1 MLDLLLVRMIVLF
14 LMQLMICE
22 AGFVAHF
29 PKKNHFVLRFV
40 GSLFAFMIMVAVDAL
55 IRSILPGNGSYL
67 AEQLKS
73 TIYFAGIV
81 FCNALVLTWSFD
93 VNYSNALFA
102 VIAGYSIEHAAS
114 RFSYILKVCFF
125 ANASIPPFVEYV
137 GFDFLIPVLFSVL
150 SYIFLIRESIAT
162 KRIRYGDKGIML
174 ISGVN
179 LFICISLSTFEPELG
194 GGTDREILA
203 MCASYVSAILG
214 CALCLL
220 LQAGRFRESEL
231 DEKNRILEEMLQM
244 EREKQVLSKETID
257 IINQKCHDLRHQ
269 IGMLER
275 QTPED
280 RSKALKR
287 ISDAILI
294 YDSIVKTGNAAVDLM
309 LMEKQLFCEKYGIQ
323 FSYLVDGEKFS
334 FMDEA
339 DIYAM
344 LGNMLENAFESVM
357 QERDREKRIV
367 NFVAHARS
375 GMLYISMENYCAV
388 PVQFKDSFPET
399 NKKDKAFHGFGTR
412 SIAYI
417 AERYGGSVRFGQ
429 ENHYFTVE
437 ILLPLGR
444 RKQKQIS

>member
-1 MLDLLLVRMIVLF
+1 M
-14 LMQLMICE
+14 
-22 AGFVAHF
+22 
-29 PKKNHFVLRFV
+29 
-40 GSLFAFMIMVAVDAL
+40 
-55 IRSILPGNGSYL
+55 
-67 AEQLKS
+67 
-73 TIYFAGIV
+73 
-81 FCNALVLTWSFD
+81 
-93 VNYSNALFA
+93 
-102 VIAGYSIEHAAS
+102 
-114 RFSYILKVCFF
+114 
-125 ANASIPPFVEYV
+125 
-137 GFDFLIPVLFSVL
+137 
-150 SYIFLIRESIAT
+150 
-162 KRIRYGDKGIML
+162 
-174 ISGVN
+174 
-179 LFICISLSTFEPELG
+179 
-194 GGTDREILA
+194 
-203 MCASYVSAILG
+203 
-214 CALCLL
+214 

-231 DEKNRILEEMLQM
+231 DEKNRILEEMLQL

-257 IINQKCHDLRHQ
+257 IINRKCHDLRHQ
-269 IGMLER
+269 ISMLER

-280 RSKALKR
+280 RHKSLKR

-294 YDSIVKTGNAAVDLM
+294 YDSIVKTGNATVDLM

-323 FSYLVDGEKFS
+323 FSYLVDGEKFG

-357 QERDREKRIV
+357 QESDREKRIV
-367 NFVAHARS
+367 NFVAHTRS

-437 ILLPLGR
+437 ILLPLEG